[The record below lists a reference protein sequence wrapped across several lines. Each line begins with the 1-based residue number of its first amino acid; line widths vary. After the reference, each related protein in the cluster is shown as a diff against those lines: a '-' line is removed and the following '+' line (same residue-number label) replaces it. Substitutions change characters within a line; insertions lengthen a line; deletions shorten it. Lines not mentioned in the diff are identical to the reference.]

1 MNVDLDLMAEWLAL
15 PSISDDGLDR
25 LGIDRRIANR
35 AGGLAWAN
43 ITTAGRG
50 FDFDP
55 SGIPSII
62 QGVWRGPAPSI
73 QSGVETPYPRRPNSL
88 APRRARPVVVQ
99 VGL

>member
-1 MNVDLDLMAEWLAL
+1 MTEEQTHALWLSL
-15 PSISDDGLDR
+15 PSVSDDGLDR

-35 AGGLAWAN
+35 AGGLAWAH

-55 SGIPSII
+55 TGIPTII

-73 QSGVETPYPRRPNSL
+73 ECAVETPYPRRPDSL
-88 APRRARPVVVQ
+88 APRRARSVVVQ